1 MIKPIPNLRY
11 LVRFKKN
18 SPQKGTN
25 KNPMVRGVGTRKS
38 IIVCLSEGIVLQ
50 QIAGSQSLQYR
61 LYISY
66 YKKKA
71 PSMRP
76 QIKINIPIILSGF
89 FILNR
94 LRFFVDY

>member
-38 IIVCLSEGIVLQ
+38 IIVCLSESIVLQ
-50 QIAGSQSLQYR
+50 QTAGSQSMQYR

-66 YKKKA
+66 YKK
-71 PSMRP
+71 
-76 QIKINIPIILSGF
+76 IKPPL
-89 FILNR
+89 
-94 LRFFVDY
+94 